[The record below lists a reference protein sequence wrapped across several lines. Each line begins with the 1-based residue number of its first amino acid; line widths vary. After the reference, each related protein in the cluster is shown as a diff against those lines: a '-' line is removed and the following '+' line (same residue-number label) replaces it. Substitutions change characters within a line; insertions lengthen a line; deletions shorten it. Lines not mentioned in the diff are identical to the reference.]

1 MKKRNWIL
9 IVSDHDEF
17 RSHSLNA
24 LLPGRQFPQ
33 DHIVRG
39 KSPSPT
45 HIATASAAH
54 LRSTYGHQRHESDTL
69 RSAGNL
75 PPPQPQ
81 ALAPVR
87 PQSTSP
93 RLTEVPPPPRAP
105 VASVRHRRSPTS
117 DPIPAT
123 GEDDVAHAPVVEV
136 KTRNLVVSKKAYA
149 RLDLIGKGGS
159 SRVYRVMNNAN
170 EIYAIKRVSLDK
182 TDAETMSGYMN
193 EIALLKRLSGNSRII
208 RLVDSE
214 VKPGPGETRG
224 HLMLVMECGEIGQSR
239 IAYET
244 LRSLWLNVGL
254 WHVKTLRGFFK
265 NNKRSHS
272 IWSGLLTTGNR

>member
-1 MKKRNWIL
+1 ML
-9 IVSDHDEF
+9 TVSGHVGF
-17 RSHSLNA
+17 RRPSLNT

-45 HIATASAAH
+45 HIATASTAH

-69 RSAGNL
+69 RSAGN
-75 PPPQPQ
+75 PQ
-81 ALAPVR
+81 AFAPVQT
-87 PQSTSP
+87 QSTSP
-93 RLTEVPPPPRAP
+93 KLTEAPPPPRAP
-105 VASVRHRRSPTS
+105 VASARHRRSPTS
-117 DPIPAT
+117 DPIPAV
-123 GEDDVAHAPVVEV
+123 GEDEVAHAPVAEV
-136 KTRNLVVSKKAYA
+136 RTRNLVVSKKAYA

-244 LRSLWLNVGL
+244 LRSL
-254 WHVKTLRGFFK
+254 
-265 NNKRSHS
+265 
-272 IWSGLLTTGNR
+272 

>member
-1 MKKRNWIL
+1 MLELKDVKRRNWIST
-9 IVSDHDEF
+9 VSDYDRF
-17 RSHSLNA
+17 RTHSLNT

-75 PPPQPQ
+75 PPQQPQ
-81 ALAPVR
+81 TSATVR

-93 RLTEVPPPPRAP
+93 KPTEAPPPPRVP

-117 DPIPAT
+117 DPIPAA
-123 GEDDVAHAPVVEV
+123 GEDEVAHAPVAEV
-136 KTRNLVVSKKAYA
+136 RTRNLVVSKKAYA

-214 VKPGPGETRG
+214 VKPGPGETKG

-244 LRSLWLNVGL
+244 
-254 WHVKTLRGFFK
+254 
-265 NNKRSHS
+265 
-272 IWSGLLTTGNR
+272 

>member
-1 MKKRNWIL
+1 MPELKDVKRRNWIL
-9 IVSDHDEF
+9 TVSDHDGF
-17 RSHSLNA
+17 RYRSLNT
-24 LLPGRQFPQ
+24 LLPGRPLPQ
-33 DHIVRG
+33 DHLTRG

-45 HIATASAAH
+45 HIATAASAAH
-54 LRSTYGHQRHESDTL
+54 LRSAYGHQRHESDTL
-69 RSAGNL
+69 RSAAGNL

-81 ALAPVR
+81 LAPVR

-93 RLTEVPPPPRAP
+93 KLTEPPPPPRAP

-117 DPIPAT
+117 DPIPAA
-123 GEDDVAHAPVVEV
+123 GEDDVAHAPVAEV

-193 EIALLKRLSGNSRII
+193 EIALLKRLNGNSRII

-214 VKPGPGETRG
+214 VKPGPGGTKG

-244 LRSLWLNVGL
+244 LWGLRLNVSL
-254 WHVKTLRGFFK
+254 
-265 NNKRSHS
+265 
-272 IWSGLLTTGNR
+272 

>member
-1 MKKRNWIL
+1 MELQDFITYMCSPL
-9 IVSDHDEF
+9 HY
-17 RSHSLNA
+17 
-24 LLPGRQFPQ
+24 PGRSFPQ
-33 DHIVRG
+33 DPIIRG

-45 HIATASAAH
+45 HIASASAAY
-54 LRSTYGHQRHESDTL
+54 LRATYGHQRHESDTL
-69 RSAGNL
+69 RSGVGNL
-75 PPPQPQ
+75 PPPQPAAQ
-81 ALAPVR
+81 GPIR

-93 RLTEVPPPPRAP
+93 KLSEPAPPPRVP
-105 VASVRHRRSPTS
+105 VASGRHRRSPTTS
-117 DPIPAT
+117 EPNPAG
-123 GEDDVAHAPVVEV
+123 GEDEVAHLPVSEV
-136 KTRNLVVSKKAYA
+136 RTRNLVVSKRAYA

-170 EIYAIKRVSLDK
+170 EIYAIKRVSLDR

-214 VKPGPGETRG
+214 VKPGPGGTKG

-244 LRSLWLNVGL
+244 L
-254 WHVKTLRGFFK
+254 
-265 NNKRSHS
+265 
-272 IWSGLLTTGNR
+272 

>member
-1 MKKRNWIL
+1 ML
-9 IVSDHDEF
+9 IVSGHDGF
-17 RSHSLNA
+17 CYAYMLTLYTLA
-24 LLPGRQFPQ
+24 GRPFPQ

-45 HIATASAAH
+45 HIATAAH
-54 LRSTYGHQRHESDTL
+54 LRATYGHQRHESDTL
-69 RSAGNL
+69 RSAVGNL
-75 PPPQPQ
+75 PPPQAQ
-81 ALAPVR
+81 APAPVR

-93 RLTEVPPPPRAP
+93 KLTEAPPPPRVP

-117 DPIPAT
+117 DPIPAA
-123 GEDDVAHAPVVEV
+123 GDDDVAHVPVAEV

-193 EIALLKRLSGNSRII
+193 EIALLKRLNGNSRII

-214 VKPGPGETRG
+214 VKPGPGGTKG
-224 HLMLVMECGEIGQSR
+224 HLMLVMECGEIGQSLN
-239 IAYET
+239 ACET
-244 LRSLWLNVGL
+244 LLS
-254 WHVKTLRGFFK
+254 
-265 NNKRSHS
+265 
-272 IWSGLLTTGNR
+272 